1 MLGSWFT
8 GLFVY
13 WFIRLLVIISANTTH
28 KKAPDF
34 SDA

>member
-1 MLGSWFT
+1 LGSWFT

-13 WFIRLLVIISANTTH
+13 WFIRLPGIISANRTH
-28 KKAPDF
+28 KKAPEC